1 MYQCLDGNKISFGPC
16 AFIFKT
22 LEVKVKYAFT
32 FCINVFLPF
41 QESAQSNDRITN
53 VYRSPLSS
61 VDQEEPIQ
69 GNDEMIQDSMA
80 TLDDV
85 FVTKKK
91 RSFLIESEDEDEEE
105 GNEEIDDNMFDI
117 GNPKS
122 SQQLRQETPGKII
135 PINN

>member
-1 MYQCLDGNKISFGPC
+1 MSRWKQNIIWPLCLYFQDFGGEGKVR
-16 AFIFKT
+16 FT
-22 LEVKVKYAFT
+22 L
-32 FCINVFLPF
+32 CINIFLPL
-41 QESAQSNDRITN
+41 QESAQSNDRINN
-53 VYRSPLSS
+53 VYWSPLSS
-61 VDQEEPIQ
+61 VDQEEPFR